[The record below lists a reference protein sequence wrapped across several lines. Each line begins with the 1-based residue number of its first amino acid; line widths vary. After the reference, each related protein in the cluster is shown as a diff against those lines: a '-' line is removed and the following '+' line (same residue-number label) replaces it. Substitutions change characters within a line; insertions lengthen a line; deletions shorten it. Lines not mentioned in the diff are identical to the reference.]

1 MLYMKILRK
10 IIYTIVL
17 HLELDNY
24 ENPIKINNEKLF
36 FNYKIHYFFKDGDE
50 SYISKNYI

>member
-24 ENPIKINNEKLF
+24 ENPIKINNKKLF
-36 FNYKIHYFFKDGDE
+36 FNYKIHYFFKDGA
-50 SYISKNYI
+50 